1 MFTTRSLLLKNQEV
15 KKWLGKNH
23 HKNCLVINLSQYL
36 LWPAIVWKPLSCF
49 DLQDLMIFS
58 QTFPHK
64 NKVRVFI
71 PFYVSSVFN
80 KNIVQSTR
88 EGVRYRV
95 SQPGDWYLRRFDNQP
110 AALSHG
116 SWFFRLVLW
125 RIFPVLAPVLTKF
138 MLLQMQIL
146 CHASTVA
153 LHRLLQFWHW
163 LHWNPIK
170 DPVSENVEKT
180 DLCNIFYHDNLWWV
194 LIVQFL
200 MLKYKSI
207 KALRK
212 HFCHGEDTSKH
223 FIDVQGCQNWR
234 TRWMAILVQPQT
246 NVKGS
251 PATDK

>member
-23 HKNCLVINLSQYL
+23 HKNCLVINLSLYL

-95 SQPGDWYLRRFDNQP
+95 SPLVRGLEIDIWGGLITSSLHFLMDPDFSVWFCDEYFQCWRQ
-110 AALSHG
+110 
-116 SWFFRLVLW
+116 SWQNSCYCRCRSCVM
-125 RIFPVLAPVLTKF
+125 R
-138 MLLQMQIL
+138 
-146 CHASTVA
+146 A
-153 LHRLLQFWHW
+153 LHLGGSNMYSVNN
-163 LHWNPIK
+163 WNPWQL
-170 DPVSENVEKT
+170 VVGFN
-180 DLCNIFYHDNLWWV
+180 C
-194 LIVQFL
+194 LI
-200 MLKYKSI
+200 LKFKRSSRHLDVKI
-207 KALRK
+207 GDHSLQHCRPLD
-212 HFCHGEDTSKH
+212 GDTGAAA
-223 FIDVQGCQNWR
+223 D
-234 TRWMAILVQPQT
+234 
-246 NVKGS
+246 
-251 PATDK
+251 

>member
-80 KNIVQSTR
+80 KNIVQATR

-95 SQPGDWYLRRFDNQP
+95 SQPGDWYLRRFDNQL

-146 CHASTVA
+146 CHASTA
-153 LHRLLQFWHW
+153 APQLGGSNFD
-163 LHWNPIK
+163 I
-170 DPVSENVEKT
+170 
-180 DLCNIFYHDNLWWV
+180 Y
-194 LIVQFL
+194 
-200 MLKYKSI
+200 
-207 KALRK
+207 
-212 HFCHGEDTSKH
+212 
-223 FIDVQGCQNWR
+223 FIEIR
-234 TRWMAILVQPQT
+234 
-246 NVKGS
+246 
-251 PATDK
+251 

>member
-116 SWFFRLVLW
+116 SWFFSLVLW

-146 CHASTVA
+146 CHASTA
-153 LHRLLQFWHW
+153 APQLGGSNFDI
-163 LHWNPIK
+163 NYI
-170 DPVSENVEKT
+170 
-180 DLCNIFYHDNLWWV
+180 
-194 LIVQFL
+194 LI
-200 MLKYKSI
+200 
-207 KALRK
+207 R
-212 HFCHGEDTSKH
+212 
-223 FIDVQGCQNWR
+223 
-234 TRWMAILVQPQT
+234 
-246 NVKGS
+246 
-251 PATDK
+251 

>member
-23 HKNCLVINLSQYL
+23 HKNCLVINLSLYL

-95 SQPGDWYLRRFDNQP
+95 SPLVRGLEIDIWGGLITSSLHFLMDPDFSVWFCDEYFQCWRQ
-110 AALSHG
+110 
-116 SWFFRLVLW
+116 SWQNSCYCRCRSCVM
-125 RIFPVLAPVLTKF
+125 R
-138 MLLQMQIL
+138 
-146 CHASTVA
+146 A
-153 LHRLLQFWHW
+153 LHLGGSNIDIIVQCQQL
-163 LHWNPIK
+163 K
-170 DPVSENVEKT
+170 SETRFRVI
-180 DLCNIFYHDNLWWV
+180 LDNLWWV
-194 LIVQFL
+194 SIVRFL
-200 MLKYKSI
+200 SL
-207 KALRK
+207 KALV
-212 HFCHGEDTSKH
+212 GT
-223 FIDVQGCQNWR
+223 
-234 TRWMAILVQPQT
+234 WM
-246 NVKGS
+246 
-251 PATDK
+251 